1 MIFYYFSGLLTV
13 NSLLIL
19 WFYSPLSSSIGK
31 YFLKNDKIYSL
42 DDLIDLI
49 SFKSLF
55 LGTLL
60 SCWICL
66 SFWLSLFI
74 GTILTVFFGL
84 PLYFPLLTYFT
95 YPAIL
100 YPIKGLYR

>member
-1 MIFYYFSGLLTV
+1 MIFYYLSGLLVV

-31 YFLKNDKIYSL
+31 YFLKNDKIYTL
-42 DDLIDLI
+42 DNLIDFI
-49 SFKSLF
+49 SYKSQF

-66 SFWLSLFI
+66 SFWLSLFV
-74 GTILTVFFGL
+74 GAILMILFQL
-84 PLYFPLLTYFT
+84 PFYFPILTYFT

-100 YPIKGLYR
+100 YLVKQLYR